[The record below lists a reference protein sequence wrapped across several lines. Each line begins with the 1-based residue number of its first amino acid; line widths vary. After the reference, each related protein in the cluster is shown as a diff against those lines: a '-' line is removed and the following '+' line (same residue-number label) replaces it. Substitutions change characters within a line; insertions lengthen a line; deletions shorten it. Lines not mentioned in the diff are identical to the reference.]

1 MTATEPL
8 TTQSATGRAGAARP
22 LSYPGPPRRAAPRLL
37 AKLRGDRLGLLAD
50 AAAEYGDVIRF
61 RIGPKTLYY
70 FNHPEHASMCCPT
83 TPAITTRASAWRR
96 PGGSSVMAC

>member
-37 AKLRGDRLGLLAD
+37 A
-50 AAAEYGDVIRF
+50 
-61 RIGPKTLYY
+61 
-70 FNHPEHASMCCPT
+70 
-83 TPAITTRASAWRR
+83 
-96 PGGSSVMAC
+96 